1 MARLIVRTAFECQ
14 AVASRA
20 PFAWTVARV
29 AALLAGAE
37 VMHGGRHGDGE
48 AERELAADVSDVVDG
63 PSWHPHDVVLA
74 RFQNN
79 AARQFPREQGGGPI
93 CATTSAM
100 RVCSTLGHVTFVG
113 VG

>member
-1 MARLIVRTAFECQ
+1 
-14 AVASRA
+14 
-20 PFAWTVARV
+20 
-29 AALLAGAE
+29 
-37 VMHGGRHGDGE
+37 MHGGRHGDGE

-93 CATTSAM
+93 CATTSPM

-113 VG
+113 VAGPGPEANEAMPILYARGPALPP